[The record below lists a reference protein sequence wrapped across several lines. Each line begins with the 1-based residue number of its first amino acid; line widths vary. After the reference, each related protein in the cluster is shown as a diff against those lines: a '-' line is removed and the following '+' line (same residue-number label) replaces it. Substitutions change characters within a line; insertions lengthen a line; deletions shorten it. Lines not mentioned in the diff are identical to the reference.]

1 MGVNEPF
8 FVQMLNDHYLSQLNY
23 IPSRGNNIL
32 DLVITNVPDNVN
44 LTQILSPQD
53 TPVFTDH
60 HTISFDFS
68 AFVRK
73 PRTLVRT
80 IYDYSKGNME
90 GLCSALR
97 EKNMSNSISETGD
110 INTD

>member
-1 MGVNEPF
+1 MENTTEVNELF
-8 FVQMLNDHYLSQLNY
+8 FVQMLNDHYLSQLNHT
-23 IPSRGNNIL
+23 PFRGNNIP

-60 HTISFDFS
+60 HTISSDFS

-80 IYDYSKGNME
+80 IYDYSEGNME

-97 EKNMSNSISETGD
+97 EKNLSTSISD
-110 INTD
+110 W